1 MWYDFDSYHVKQNK
15 ATGCDLIPQSAV
27 KLSAD
32 VLCYPMSTLINYV
45 LNNSKIPQQWKL
57 GEVTPVFKKDCSLD
71 KSNYRPVTILPL
83 LSKMF
88 ASIVHARLSHHFEN
102 IYHKYVFASRKH
114 CGCDT
119 AILSLTERWKQ
130 ELDNHEVIG
139 EVSMDLSKVFDILPH
154 DLIVLN

>member
-1 MWYDFDSYHVKQNK
+1 MKQNK
-15 ATGCDLIPQSAV
+15 ATGYDLIPQSAV
-27 KLSAD
+27 KLSTD
-32 VLCYPMSTLINYV
+32 VLCYPLSTLINYV

-71 KSNYRPVTILPL
+71 KLNYRPVTILPS
-83 LSKMF
+83 LSKVF
-88 ASIVHARLSHHFEN
+88 ASIVHARLSPHFEK
-102 IYHKYVFASRKH
+102 IYHKYVFAYRKY

-130 ELDNHEVIG
+130 ELDNHKVIG
-139 EVSMDLSKVFDILPH
+139 VVSMDLSKVFDTLPH

>member
-1 MWYDFDSYHVKQNK
+1 MIWLRFISRETKQSNRLWSHSSKCSKAVCWCSVLSNEHTDQLLFKQFKNTAPMETRWSY
-15 ATGCDLIPQSAV
+15 TR
-27 KLSAD
+27 
-32 VLCYPMSTLINYV
+32 
-45 LNNSKIPQQWKL
+45 
-57 GEVTPVFKKDCSLD
+57 FKKDCSLD
-71 KSNYRPVTILPL
+71 KSNYRPATILPL

-88 ASIVHARLSHHFEN
+88 ASIVHARLCRHFEN

>member
-1 MWYDFDSYHVKQNK
+1 MIWLRFISRETKQSNRLWSHSSKCSK
-15 ATGCDLIPQSAV
+15 AVCWCSV
-27 KLSAD
+27 LSNEHTD
-32 VLCYPMSTLINYV
+32 QLL
-45 LNNSKIPQQWKL
+45 LNNSKIPHQWKL

-71 KSNYRPVTILPL
+71 KSNYRPATILPL

-88 ASIVHARLSHHFEN
+88 ASIVHARLCRHFEN